1 MLDIIETILI
11 KIFGLLPDANP
22 DSTVLVAVNN
32 AFATVTPLIAKI
44 DLIFPVVTLF
54 KILLAV
60 FIIEMTLLLITLV
73 LKVASF
79 IRA

>member
-1 MLDIIETILI
+1 MMDIIETILI
-11 KIFGLLPDANP
+11 KIFNLLPDANQ
-22 DSTVLVAVNN
+22 DSEVLIAVSN
-32 AFATVTPLIAKI
+32 AFAIITPTIAKI

-73 LKVASF
+73 LKIVTF
-79 IRA
+79 IR

>member
-1 MLDIIETILI
+1 MMDIIETILI
-11 KIFGLLPDANP
+11 KIFNLLPDANP
-22 DSTVLVAVNN
+22 DSEVLIAVNN
-32 AFATVTPLIAKI
+32 AFAVITPIIAKI

-73 LKVASF
+73 LKIVTF
-79 IRA
+79 IR

>member
-1 MLDIIETILI
+1 MDIIETILI
-11 KIFGLLPDANP
+11 KIFNLLPDANP
-22 DSTVLVAVNN
+22 DSEVLIAVNN
-32 AFATVTPLIAKI
+32 AFAVITPIIAKI

-73 LKVASF
+73 LKIVTF
-79 IRA
+79 IR

>member
-1 MLDIIETILI
+1 MDIIETILI
-11 KIFGLLPDANP
+11 KIFNLLPDANP
-22 DSTVLVAVNN
+22 DSEVLIAVSN
-32 AFATVTPLIAKI
+32 AFAIITPTIAKI

-73 LKVASF
+73 LKIVTF
-79 IRA
+79 IR

>member
-1 MLDIIETILI
+1 MMDIIETILI
-11 KIFGLLPDANP
+11 KIFNLLPDANP
-22 DSTVLVAVNN
+22 DSEVLIAVSN
-32 AFATVTPLIAKI
+32 AFAIITPTIAKI

-73 LKVASF
+73 LKIVTF
-79 IRA
+79 IR